1 MDAQS
6 ATKLL
11 KDFQSHKKSKS
22 SHKKKSILDEL
33 FG

>member
-6 ATKLL
+6 AMKLL
-11 KDFQSHKKSKS
+11 KDFQSHKSSKSK
-22 SHKKKSILDEL
+22 HRKKSILDEL